1 MGDSYRPSRPA
12 RDRPR
17 PLADRMTFTGGDGDN
32 YRPGGARNGNQSQF
46 TFESSHPA
54 PRFPPASD
62 SNVPRGPS
70 GSASSRRRGR
80 GGASRGSS
88 RADGRNNTNG
98 FRRGGFKKAAPH
110 ERALLTHRDGGS
122 PERALGVADG
132 SNRFHNPDDISDDEE
147 ADMQVESADS
157 ADEDGDG
164 DAREPKAARTQ
175 TKRADGDSVPKWSNP
190 DPYTALPPPDET
202 TGKRTDFVKLI
213 RKAKNQEAE
222 KAAGHNSVVANDDF
236 ISFGDEDD
244 GRDAVQGSLSEF
256 AHIDSIVD
264 RQQAAVAEHRAPR
277 PARNNNKRKAN
288 LSGVV
293 DEWLP
298 VPNVNPTPW
307 LPSRDPYAHL
317 ASEPEKW
324 LHNEI
329 LDFYDFVAPK
339 PFEHEQRNRLVNR
352 VNSAMGQ
359 RRFPQENG
367 RILCFGSF
375 PAGLY
380 LPTADMD
387 LVYVSDRH
395 YNGGEPVVDMSAR
408 GANKS
413 LLYKA
418 ARRLKDTRLAANNN
432 ALVIPARVPII
443 KFEDELTKLQVDIS
457 FENLSGV
464 QAQATFAQWKQ
475 QYPDM
480 IYMVALMKQF
490 LAMHGLNEVHTG
502 GIGGYSIIC
511 LIVSY
516 IQHSPKPDNLGECFL
531 GFLKYYGDFD
541 LSRKRIQMHPPAI
554 IEKTNY
560 GIDGRPEK
568 YDGLSIQ
575 DPNRPE
581 NNISGGSHKVQV
593 AFDAFKEAYFT
604 LSDRMQAARSGQNIG
619 PSILECVFGGNYETY
634 TKQRAHMRSLK

>member
-98 FRRGGFKKAAPH
+98 YRRGGFKKAAPH

-244 GRDAVQGSLSEF
+244 SRDAVQGSLSEF

-324 LHNEI
+324 
-329 LDFYDFVAPK
+329 
-339 PFEHEQRNRLVNR
+339 
-352 VNSAMGQ
+352 
-359 RRFPQENG
+359 
-367 RILCFGSF
+367 
-375 PAGLY
+375 
-380 LPTADMD
+380 
-387 LVYVSDRH
+387 
-395 YNGGEPVVDMSAR
+395 
-408 GANKS
+408 
-413 LLYKA
+413 
-418 ARRLKDTRLAANNN
+418 
-432 ALVIPARVPII
+432 
-443 KFEDELTKLQVDIS
+443 
-457 FENLSGV
+457 
-464 QAQATFAQWKQ
+464 
-475 QYPDM
+475 
-480 IYMVALMKQF
+480 
-490 LAMHGLNEVHTG
+490 
-502 GIGGYSIIC
+502 
-511 LIVSY
+511 
-516 IQHSPKPDNLGECFL
+516 
-531 GFLKYYGDFD
+531 
-541 LSRKRIQMHPPAI
+541 
-554 IEKTNY
+554 
-560 GIDGRPEK
+560 
-568 YDGLSIQ
+568 
-575 DPNRPE
+575 
-581 NNISGGSHKVQV
+581 
-593 AFDAFKEAYFT
+593 
-604 LSDRMQAARSGQNIG
+604 
-619 PSILECVFGGNYETY
+619 
-634 TKQRAHMRSLK
+634 